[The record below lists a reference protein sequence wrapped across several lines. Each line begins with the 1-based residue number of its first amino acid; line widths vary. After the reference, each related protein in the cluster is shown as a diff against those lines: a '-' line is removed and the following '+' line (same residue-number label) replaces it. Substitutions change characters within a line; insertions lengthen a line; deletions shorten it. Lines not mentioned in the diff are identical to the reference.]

1 MDECPADTR
10 GVLVDKRLPTRRG
23 TNLPRMGDFNEAVVL
38 DAIRR
43 VPDGLSR
50 VELVELTGL
59 SAQTVSNIC
68 RRLLNSGLAREA
80 GMSSS
85 GAGKPRR
92 LLQVNAGARYAVGVH
107 LDPAVVT
114 LVVLNLLG
122 TVVARAQRPTPEAA
136 DPDHTLVEM
145 SESINK
151 LVTDSGVPREHI
163 LGLGIAAPGPVD
175 LASGLVIAPPELTGW
190 GRVPLR
196 DYLAETTGLRVLL
209 DKDVIAAAVAER
221 WAGAAVNTGN
231 FLFFYLGTGSGMG
244 LVVDDVVLRG
254 SSGNSGEVGG
264 LYASC
269 TTNALVSEAIEQGV
283 LGGEF
288 KPSGPRD
295 AEQSLRELCRRA
307 SEGNVTAGEIIDRW
321 AVRVGRGV
329 AAAATLAD
337 SEVIVFGGPIWPLL
351 ADRFLPVI
359 QGIVESSP
367 FVEKIHPTTVTTTG
381 LGIDVGAVGAAC
393 LVLDQILSV
402 QPQSLLLG

>member
-1 MDECPADTR
+1 ME
-10 GVLVDKRLPTRRG
+10 KRLPSRRG

-68 RRLLNSGLAREA
+68 RRLLDGGLAREE
-80 GMSSS
+80 GTSSS

-92 LLQVNAGARYAVGVH
+92 LLRVNAGARYAVGVH

-114 LVVLNLLG
+114 LVVLDLLG
-122 TVVARAQRPTPEAA
+122 RVVARAQRPTPEAA

-145 SESINK
+145 SESINR
-151 LVTDSGVPREHI
+151 LVADAGVRPEHV

-175 LASGLVIAPPELTGW
+175 LESGLVVAPPELAGW

-196 DYLAETTGLRVLL
+196 DYLARTTRLPVLL
-209 DKDVIAAAVAER
+209 DKDVTAAAVAER
-221 WAGAAVNTGN
+221 WAGVAADTGD
-231 FLFFYLGTGSGMG
+231 FLFFYLGTGSGMA
-244 LVVDDVVLRG
+244 LVVDGVVLRG
-254 SSGNSGEVGG
+254 FSGNAGEVGG
-264 LYASC
+264 LYAAC
-269 TTNALVSEAIEQGV
+269 TTNALVSEAIEEGV
-283 LGGEF
+283 LGAEF
-288 KPSGPRD
+288 KPAGPRD

-307 SEGNVTAGEIIDRW
+307 AAGNVTAGEIIDRW

-329 AAAATLAD
+329 AAAATLVD
-337 SEVIVFGGPIWPLL
+337 SEMIVFGGPIWPQL

-359 QGIVESSP
+359 RGIVESSP
-367 FVEKIHPTTVTTTG
+367 FVEKIHPTAVATTA
-381 LGIDVGAVGAAC
+381 LGVDVGAIGAAC
-393 LVLDQILSV
+393 LVLDQMLSV
-402 QPQSLLLG
+402 QPHSLLLG

>member
-1 MDECPADTR
+1 ME
-10 GVLVDKRLPTRRG
+10 KRLPSRRG

-68 RRLLNSGLAREA
+68 RRLLDGGLAREA
-80 GMSSS
+80 GTSSS

-92 LLQVNAGARYAVGVH
+92 LLRVNADARYAVGVH

-114 LVVLNLLG
+114 LVVLDLLG
-122 TVVARAQRPTPEAA
+122 KVVARAQRPTPEAA

-145 SESINK
+145 SESINQ
-151 LVTDSGVPREHI
+151 LVADAGVPPGHV

-175 LASGLVIAPPELTGW
+175 LESGLVVAPPELAGW

-196 DYLAETTGLRVLL
+196 DYLARTTGLPVLL
-209 DKDVIAAAVAER
+209 DKDVTAAAVAER
-221 WAGAAVNTGN
+221 WTGVAADTGD
-231 FLFFYLGTGSGMG
+231 FLFFYLGTGSGMA

-254 SSGNSGEVGG
+254 FSGNAGEVGG
-264 LYASC
+264 LYAAC
-269 TTNALVSEAIEQGV
+269 TTHALVSEAIEEGV
-283 LGGEF
+283 LGVEF
-288 KPSGPRD
+288 KPAGPRD

-307 SEGNVTAGEIIDRW
+307 AAGNVTAGEIIDRW

-329 AAAATLAD
+329 AAAATLVD
-337 SEVIVFGGPIWPLL
+337 SEMIVFGGPIWPQL
-351 ADRFLPVI
+351 AGRFLPVI

-367 FVEKIHPTTVTTTG
+367 FVEKIHPTTVATTG
-381 LGIDVGAVGAAC
+381 LGVDVGAIGAAC
-393 LVLDQILSV
+393 LVLDQTLSV
-402 QPQSLLLG
+402 QPHSLLLG

>member
-1 MDECPADTR
+1 M
-10 GVLVDKRLPTRRG
+10 DKRLPTRRG
-23 TNLPRMGDFNEAVVL
+23 TNLPRMGDFNESVVL

-50 VELVELTGL
+50 VELVEATGL

-68 RRLLNSGLAREA
+68 RRLLNTGLAREA
-80 GMSSS
+80 GTRSS
-85 GAGKPRR
+85 GSGKPRR
-92 LLQVNAGARYAVGVH
+92 LLQVNAHARYAVGVH

-114 LVVLNLLG
+114 FVVLDLLG
-122 TVVARAQRPTPEAA
+122 TVVAHAQRPTPEAA

-145 SESINK
+145 SESINA

-175 LASGLVIAPPELTGW
+175 LASGLVIAPPELAGW

-196 DYLAETTGLRVLL
+196 DYLGETTGLPVLL

-221 WAGAAVNTGN
+221 WAGAAANTGN

-254 SSGNSGEVGG
+254 LSGNAGEVGG
-264 LYASC
+264 LYAAC
-269 TTNALVSEAIEQGV
+269 TTNALVAEAIEQGV
-283 LGGEF
+283 LGPEF
-288 KPSGPRD
+288 KPAGPRD
-295 AEQSLRELCRRA
+295 AEHSLRQLCRRA
-307 SEGNVTAGEIIDRW
+307 SAGNVTAGEIIDRW

-329 AAAATLAD
+329 SAAATLVDA
-337 SEVIVFGGPIWPLL
+337 EMIVFGGPIWPLL
-351 ADRFLPVI
+351 ADRFMAIVP
-359 QGIVESSP
+359 GIVASSP
-367 FVEKIHPTTVTTTG
+367 FVEKIHPTVVTTTG
-381 LGIDVGAVGAAC
+381 LGIDVGAIGAAC
-393 LVLDQILSV
+393 LVLDQILSA

>member
-1 MDECPADTR
+1 VEN
-10 GVLVDKRLPTRRG
+10 RLPTRRG

-68 RRLLNSGLAREA
+68 RRLLTSGLAREA
-80 GMSSS
+80 GTSSS

-92 LLQVNAGARYAVGVH
+92 LLQVNAEARYAVGVH

-114 LVVLNLLG
+114 LVVLDLLG
-122 TVVARAQRPTPEAA
+122 KVVARAQQPTPQAA
-136 DPDHTLVEM
+136 DPDHTLAGM

-151 LVTDSGVPREHI
+151 LIADSAVPPEHI

-175 LASGLVIAPPELTGW
+175 VESGLVIAPPELAGW

-196 DYLAETTGLRVLL
+196 DYLARTTGLPVLL

-221 WAGAAVNTGN
+221 WAGVALNTGN

-254 SSGNSGEVGG
+254 FSGNAGEVGG
-264 LYASC
+264 LYAAC
-269 TTNALVSEAIEQGV
+269 TTNALVTEAIEEGV
-283 LGGEF
+283 LGVQF
-288 KPSGPRD
+288 KPAGPRD
-295 AEQSLRELCRRA
+295 AEQSLHELCRRA
-307 SEGNVTAGEIIDRW
+307 AAGNVTAGEIIDRW

-337 SEVIVFGGPIWPLL
+337 SEMIVFGGPIWPRL

-367 FVEKIHPTTVTTTG
+367 FVEKIHPTAVTTTG
-381 LGIDVGAVGAAC
+381 LGTDVGAIGAAC

>member
-1 MDECPADTR
+1 
-10 GVLVDKRLPTRRG
+10 
-23 TNLPRMGDFNEAVVL
+23 MGDFNESVVL

-43 VPDGLSR
+43 VPAGLSR
-50 VELVELTGL
+50 VELVEATGL

-68 RRLLNSGLAREA
+68 RRLLNTGLAREA
-80 GMSSS
+80 GTKSS

-92 LLQVNAGARYAVGVH
+92 LLQVNAGSRYAVGVH

-114 LVVLNLLG
+114 LVVLDLLG
-122 TVVARAQRPTPEAA
+122 NVVARAQRSTPEAA

-145 SESINK
+145 SESINA
-151 LVTDSGVPREHI
+151 LVADSKVPREHI

-175 LASGLVIAPPELTGW
+175 LASGLVIAPPELAGW

-196 DYLAETTGLRVLL
+196 DYLAETTRLPVLL

-221 WAGAAVNTGN
+221 WAGVAVNTDN

-254 SSGNSGEVGG
+254 LSGNAGEVGG
-264 LYASC
+264 LYAAC
-269 TTNALVSEAIEQGV
+269 TTNALVAEAIEQDV
-283 LGGEF
+283 LGSEF

-295 AEQSLRELCRRA
+295 AEQSLRELCRHA
-307 SEGNVTAGEIIDRW
+307 ATGNVTAGEIIDRW

-329 AAAATLAD
+329 AAAATLVD
-337 SEVIVFGGPIWPLL
+337 SEMIVFGGPIWPLL

-367 FVEKIHPTTVTTTG
+367 FVEKVHQTAVTTTG
-381 LGIDVGAVGAAC
+381 LGVDVGAIGAAC

>member
-1 MDECPADTR
+1 
-10 GVLVDKRLPTRRG
+10 VDKRLPTRRG
-23 TNLPRMGDFNEAVVL
+23 TNLPRMGDFNESVVL

-50 VELVELTGL
+50 VELVEVTGL

-68 RRLLNSGLAREA
+68 RRLLNTGLAREA
-80 GMSSS
+80 GTKSS

-114 LVVLNLLG
+114 LVVLDLLG
-122 TVVARAQRPTPEAA
+122 EVVARAQRPTPEAA

-145 SESINK
+145 SESINT
-151 LVTDSGVPREHI
+151 LVAESKVPREHI

-175 LASGLVIAPPELTGW
+175 LASGLVLAPPELAGW
-190 GRVPLR
+190 GRVAMR
-196 DYLAETTGLRVLL
+196 DYLADTTQLPVLL

-221 WAGAAVNTGN
+221 WAGVAANTDN

-254 SSGNSGEVGG
+254 LSGNAGEVGG
-264 LYASC
+264 LYAAC
-269 TTNALVSEAIEQGV
+269 TTNALVTEAIEQGV
-283 LGGEF
+283 LGSEF

-295 AEQSLRELCRRA
+295 AELSLRELCRHAA
-307 SEGNVTAGEIIDRW
+307 SGNVTAGEIIDRW

-329 AAAATLAD
+329 AAAATLVD
-337 SEVIVFGGPIWPLL
+337 SEMIVFGGPIWPLL

-367 FVEKIHPTTVTTTG
+367 FVEKVHPTAVTTTG
-381 LGIDVGAVGAAC
+381 LGVDVGAIGAAC

>member
-1 MDECPADTR
+1 MELQEGTA
-10 GVLVDKRLPTRRG
+10 VDKRLPTRRG
-23 TNLPRMGDFNEAVVL
+23 TNLPRMGDFNESVVL

-50 VELVELTGL
+50 VELVEVTGL

-68 RRLLNSGLAREA
+68 RRLLDNGLAREA
-80 GMSSS
+80 GTKST

-114 LVVLNLLG
+114 LVVLDLLG
-122 TVVARAQRPTPEAA
+122 NVVARAQRPTPEAA
-136 DPDHTLVEM
+136 DPDHTMVEM
-145 SESINK
+145 SESINA
-151 LVTDSGVPREHI
+151 LLTDSTVPREHI

-196 DYLAETTGLRVLL
+196 DYLADNTGLPVLL

-221 WAGAAVNTGN
+221 WAGVAVNTDN

-254 SSGNSGEVGG
+254 LSGNAGEVGG
-264 LYASC
+264 LYAAC
-269 TTNALVSEAIEQGV
+269 TTNALVTEAIEQGV
-283 LGGEF
+283 LGPEF

-295 AEQSLRELCRRA
+295 AEQSLRELCRHA
-307 SEGNVTAGEIIDRW
+307 SSGNVTAGEIIDRW

-329 AAAATLAD
+329 AAAATLVD
-337 SEVIVFGGPIWPLL
+337 SEMIVFGGPLWPLL

-367 FVEKIHPTTVTTTG
+367 FVEKVHATAVTTTG
-381 LGIDVGAVGAAC
+381 LGEDVGAIGAAC

>member
-1 MDECPADTR
+1 
-10 GVLVDKRLPTRRG
+10 
-23 TNLPRMGDFNEAVVL
+23 MGDFNESVVL

-50 VELVELTGL
+50 VELVEVTGL

-68 RRLLNSGLAREA
+68 RRLLNTGLAREA
-80 GMSSS
+80 GTKSS

-114 LVVLNLLG
+114 LVVLDLLG
-122 TVVARAQRPTPEAA
+122 EVVARAQRPTPEAA

-145 SESINK
+145 SESINT
-151 LVTDSGVPREHI
+151 LVAESKVPREHI

-175 LASGLVIAPPELTGW
+175 LASGLVLAPPELAGW
-190 GRVPLR
+190 GRVAMR
-196 DYLAETTGLRVLL
+196 DYLADTTQLPVLL

-221 WAGAAVNTGN
+221 WAGVAANTDN

-254 SSGNSGEVGG
+254 LSGNAGEVGG
-264 LYASC
+264 LYAAC
-269 TTNALVSEAIEQGV
+269 TTNALVTEAIEQGV
-283 LGGEF
+283 LGSEF

-295 AEQSLRELCRRA
+295 AELSLRELCRHAA
-307 SEGNVTAGEIIDRW
+307 SGNVTAGEIIDRW

-329 AAAATLAD
+329 AAAATLVD
-337 SEVIVFGGPIWPLL
+337 SEMIVFGGPIWPLL

-367 FVEKIHPTTVTTTG
+367 FVEKVHPTAVTTTG
-381 LGIDVGAVGAAC
+381 LGVDVGAIGAAC